1 MKYLFYLLPGLL
13 NVVMG
18 LFFFIT
24 AKRMADAGLSSLAVT
39 ATMPMWALVYAAT
52 SFIIGKFANKNN
64 AVKIL
69 LISQFI
75 LLGSVVG
82 LLITPSVK
90 LQYFYLI
97 GSGLGTGLFF
107 TPFQVIVKLFE
118 KVEISAET
126 FARSAA
132 TYTFSWSFGQGCGP
146 MIAAMVWGAFD
157 PVNGWK
163 YCYMITIAIVILVM
177 ISLIFMQK
185 FIAGRLR
192 EESQTTPDAG
202 QCQSNALQLPDLMK
216 ATWVLAIGGYLVI
229 AAIRVYLP
237 DYATK
242 IIALPTSTQGLIL
255 ALVSIVQALVALACW
270 KVRKFPFRPWGG
282 LATAGGAIAS
292 LLIFAFCSSGTAYM
306 LAAVLLGC
314 FSGIYC
320 FNMTYHALA
329 NYTKS
334 ARYAAGNETIVG
346 GMSVFAPI
354 AAGVIS
360 DASTAR
366 MPFYVLA
373 AILIITAIFYCRM
386 TWKYR
391 KF

>member
-39 ATMPMWALVYAAT
+39 ATMPMWALVYAVS
-52 SFIIGKFANKNN
+52 SFIIGKFATKNN
-64 AVKIL
+64 AVRIIV
-69 LISQFI
+69 ISQFI
-75 LLGSVVG
+75 LLGSMIG
-82 LLITPSVK
+82 LLVTPSVK

-118 KVEISAET
+118 KVEISPET

-163 YCYMITIAIVILVM
+163 YCYMITIAIVALVL

-185 FIAGRLR
+185 FIAGRLK
-192 EESQTTPDAG
+192 EETLAPAG
-202 QCQSNALQLPDLMK
+202 QSVANENIQLPDLMK
-216 ATWVLAIGGYLVI
+216 ATWVLAIGGYLSI

-242 IIALPTSTQGLIL
+242 VINLPTSTQGLIL
-255 ALVSIVQALVALACW
+255 ALVSIVQAFAALACC
-270 KVRKFPFRPWGG
+270 KVRSFPFRPWGG
-282 LATAGGAIAS
+282 AVTACGAIAA
-292 LLIFAFCSSGTAYM
+292 LLLFAFSASGAMY
-306 LAAVLLGC
+306 LLGAVLLGC

-346 GMSVFAPI
+346 GTSVFAPI
-354 AAGVIS
+354 AAGLIA

-373 AILIITAIFYCRM
+373 IILVITVIIYCKM
-386 TWKYR
+386 KWQYR
-391 KF
+391 DFK